1 MSNIKLEQVNIGAII
16 KFENKDKVMLVSSID
31 YDGIGAKLLIVGYY
45 EIEDRTT
52 CDISKTYH
60 VDNIILPDNRMKI
73 YDKYFDISFKS
84 SEDIDD
90 INSTVEL
97 IGFVDK
103 SVLIDLVDKKYRME
117 YDQRMKFLEEY
128 TPNNFYI
135 PIPGEVYNFPY
146 VGKPWIFI
154 VSKIEKNP
162 ESMTVIDVKGF
173 DYNHDLGL
181 FIYRSLP
188 LARWWWKSSKTKIK
202 DRVIYN
208 IPDPEYLLSFNYSP
222 YTGSKS
228 FRLNGIPN
236 ILPQDLIDK
245 INDIIKSNE

>member
-1 MSNIKLEQVNIGAII
+1 MSNIKLSQVNIGAII
-16 KFENKDKVMLVSSID
+16 KFENKDGAMLVNSID
-31 YDGIGAKLLIVGYY
+31 YDSIGCKILIAGYY

-52 CDISKTYH
+52 CDVSKTYH
-60 VDNIILPDNRMKI
+60 IDNIILPDNQMKV
-73 YDKYFDISFKS
+73 YDKYFDISYKS

-90 INSTVEL
+90 MNSTVEL
-97 IGFVDK
+97 VGFVDK
-103 SVLIDLVDKKYRME
+103 SVLVDIVNKKYKIE

-128 TPNNFYI
+128 PDDYYI

-154 VSKIEKNP
+154 VSKVEKNLA
-162 ESMTVIDVKGF
+162 SMTVIDVKGF
-173 DYNHDLGL
+173 DYDHDTGL

-188 LARWWWKSSKTKIK
+188 LTRWWWKSSKTKIK
-202 DRVIYN
+202 DRVIYT
-208 IPDPEYLLSFNYSP
+208 IPDPEYLLSFSYSP

-228 FRLNGIPN
+228 FRLNGIPS

-245 INDIIKSNE
+245 INNMIDHKE

>member
-16 KFENKDKVMLVSSID
+16 KFENNDKVMLVNSID
-31 YDGIGAKLLIVGYY
+31 YDDIGVKLRIVGYY

-60 VDNIILPDNRMKI
+60 IDNIILPDNQTKV
-73 YDKYFDISFKS
+73 YDKYFDMSFKS
-84 SEDIDD
+84 FEDIDD
-90 INSTVEL
+90 INTTVEL
-97 IGFVDK
+97 VGFVDK
-103 SVLIDLVDKKYRME
+103 SVLVDLIDKEYRIE
-117 YDQRMKFLEEY
+117 YDQRLKFLEEY
-128 TPNNFYI
+128 KSDNFYI
-135 PIPGEVYNFPY
+135 PTPGEVYNFPY

-154 VSKIEKNP
+154 VSKVEKSLA
-162 ESMTVIDVKGF
+162 SMTVIDVKGF
-173 DYNHDLGL
+173 DYDHDTGL

-208 IPDPEYLLSFNYSP
+208 IPDPEYLSSFNYSP
-222 YTGSKS
+222 YTGPKS

-236 ILPQDLIDK
+236 ILPQDLVDK
-245 INDIIKSNE
+245 INDIISTNI